1 MQVSNHA
8 QQRYAERIMDRD
20 NKTDVAVYVAANRD
34 KIDNDINKMI
44 EYGEKVYS
52 GKLEKGVGITDV
64 YLKDT
69 WVILVD
75 PNSKKVITLYKID
88 LGVGNE
94 FNQQYVDMLLEKL
107 KEEQKISELK
117 KLECDGVINELKE
130 QIQENV
136 KTVNEYRTIANQL
149 VQANTNMEV
158 VISDYEEQKYIA
170 ESNVREIVSVL
181 IGKKIK

>member
-52 GKLEKGVGITDV
+52 GKLEKGAGVTDV

-149 VQANTNMEV
+149 VQANANMEA